1 MSRPE
6 WGQGFVIMV
15 NDLPLDSRGQMR
27 VAFKLSGAGEIW
39 LDNAK
44 LYDLLF
50 TQKFYGSSAQAEV
63 LALSTHIHAAK
74 KAFDPDRQISDCV
87 RVLEGYWPRFILAYR
102 PPTVQQIAERELP
115 RAQPSPPQT
124 NEGQQPTPGIGDRFK
139 GLVPFLR

>member
-1 MSRPE
+1 M
-6 WGQGFVIMV
+6 
-15 NDLPLDSRGQMR
+15 
-27 VAFKLSGAGEIW
+27 
-39 LDNAK
+39 
-44 LYDLLF
+44 
-50 TQKFYGSSAQAEV
+50 

-102 PPTVQQIAERELP
+102 PPTVQQIAERESP
-115 RAQPSPPQT
+115 RTQSSPPQT